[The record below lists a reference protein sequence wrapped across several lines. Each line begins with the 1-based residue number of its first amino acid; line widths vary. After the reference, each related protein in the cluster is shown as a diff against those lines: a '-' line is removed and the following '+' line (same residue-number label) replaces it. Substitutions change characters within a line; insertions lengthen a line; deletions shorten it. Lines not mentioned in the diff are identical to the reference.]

1 MIDTHAHISKEYYDD
16 IDAVIKR
23 AKDIGVDK
31 IIISGCDS
39 QSIKESTD
47 LIKKYDCLYATIGYH
62 PEEALKVTNQDIEY
76 LKENIIKNKKIVGIG
91 EIGLDFYYGK
101 DNKEEQIKLFE
112 RQLALAEELKMPVV
126 IHTREAFKDTYD
138 SLKKYKVR
146 GVIHCFSGS
155 LEVANMYINLGFL
168 LGIGGVITFKN
179 SKLKDVIYNIDLK
192 NIVLETD
199 APYLAPV
206 PFRGR
211 QNESSYIINTAEFIS
226 KLKNIEL
233 EELDKITTDNTY
245 NLFDLH

>member
-23 AKDIGVDK
+23 AKDNGVDK

-39 QSIKESTD
+39 QSIKESAD

-101 DNKEEQIKLFE
+101 DNKKEQIKLFE